1 MPQTNPSRLRPRT
14 GHHNALVDAAKSR
27 IEKIDDSQETSQK
40 TNPLHA
46 EKLIQAELQARMEFG
61 RRRRD
66 GSGLPTVGLALLGWR
81 LARVNRTRPVRAVNL
96 FFFRYGTVMA
106 AGAAYMMFFSVAALL
121 WAGFSV
127 AGIVVGNSPEYQQ
140 LIIQSVNNAL
150 PGLLSDGGL
159 MTEEQV
165 EALFHVGGFNL
176 SLSIAVILAIFT
188 SLSWLHGLR
197 SGMRSIWERPLM
209 AENIVAVK
217 VKDLGVL
224 TLLGVVAL
232 TSAILG
238 FISHTF
244 IEEIFELFDWD
255 PQGGLAQ
262 LTRLASLVIS
272 FGLDMV
278 VAVLLMRLAS
288 HLVIPVSALWQSAL
302 IAGIGA
308 SLLRLLSAQ
317 LLSNFSDSPNPL
329 LSGFGAV
336 LGAFFYFYLFGL
348 VYLVAAAWGAVAAS
362 DHAHHKGPT
371 RQG

>member
-27 IEKIDDSQETSQK
+27 IEKIDDSQETSQR

-46 EKLIQAELQARMEFG
+46 EKLMQAELQARMEFG

-66 GSGLPTVGLALLGWR
+66 RAGASAVALALLGWA
-81 LARVNRTRPVRAVNL
+81 LARADRTRPVRAVNL

-127 AGIVVGNSPEYQQ
+127 AGIVIGNNADLQDV
-140 LIIQSVNNAL
+140 IIRAVDNAL
-150 PGLLSDGGL
+150 PGLLGENGLISD
-159 MTEEQV
+159 EEV
-165 EALFHVGGFNL
+165 HALFNVGGFSI
-176 SLSIAVILAIFT
+176 SLTIAVLLAVFT

-209 AENIVAVK
+209 AENIIAVK
-217 VKDLGVL
+217 VKDLGIL
-224 TLLGVVAL
+224 ALLGVVAL
-232 TSAILG
+232 TSALLG
-238 FISHTF
+238 FASHAF
-244 IEEIFELFDWD
+244 IEEIFDLLEWD
-255 PQGGLAQ
+255 SGGIVARM
-262 LTRLASLVIS
+262 TWFASLVIS

-288 HLVIPVSALWQSAL
+288 RLVIPVSALWQSAL
-302 IAGIGA
+302 IAGVG
-308 SLLRLLSAQ
+308 SSVLRLFASQ
-317 LLSNFSDSPNPL
+317 LLTNFADSPNPL

-348 VYLVAAAWGAVAAS
+348 VYLVAASWGAVAAS
-362 DHAHHKGPT
+362 DHARRKGPT
-371 RQG
+371 RQR